1 LDSWGRFKMISVL
14 CLRYYPALGGV
25 ETRVLEVTSRL
36 SKSFQLRVITSN
48 LKMERPYQ
56 RLTKEEC
63 LTKYRD
69 VPITRLES
77 RKFLPVEGYG
87 VKLKGLEVAI
97 QGSEMIH
104 THTYGAHH
112 TDKAIKIASK
122 FNIPS
127 ILTTHLHPASYSHH
141 KILRTLYDSVIG
153 KKTLHRCTSIITMT
167 EIEKDYIASRFRISR
182 EKMITIPSGID
193 LKKFRDL
200 GYEREKNTIL
210 FVGRLS
216 PVKRLDM
223 LLRAVAKVKKKVPDV
238 KLRIIGRDWGVKNHL
253 IELANRLNIKDNV
266 EFKGEIT
273 FENLIDQYNRVKAF
287 VLTSKYE
294 ALGVTIME
302 AIGCGTPVVVTR
314 VGGTPDVVCNAGIL
328 CDENEES
335 VAKGIIEV
343 LTNEEKYD
351 KLRENT
357 KIRRK
362 GFDWDDIAKKVKSVY
377 KKTLEEK

>member
-1 LDSWGRFKMISVL
+1 MISVL

-25 ETRVLEVTSRL
+25 ETRVLEVTNRL
-36 SKSFQLRVITSN
+36 AKSFQLKVVTSD

-56 RLTKEEC
+56 KLTKEENI
-63 LTKYRD
+63 TRYKD
-69 VPITRLES
+69 VSITRLAS
-77 RKFLPVEGYG
+77 KKFLPVEGYG
-87 VKLKGLEVAI
+87 VKLKGLEEAL

-104 THTYGAHH
+104 THTYAAHH
-112 TDKAIKIASK
+112 TDKAIKMASK
-122 FNIPS
+122 LGIPS
-127 ILTTHLHPASYSHH
+127 ILTTHLHPASHSHH
-141 KILRTLYDSVIG
+141 KVLRAIYDSVIG
-153 KKTLHRCTSIITMT
+153 KKALQRCTIIITMT
-167 EIEKDYIASRFRISR
+167 EIEKEYISSRFGIPK

-193 LKKFRDL
+193 LKIFKDL

-223 LLRAVAKVKKKVPDV
+223 LLMAVASVKKKVPDV
-238 KLRIIGRDWGVKNHL
+238 KLRIIGRDWGVKNQL
-253 IELANRLNIKDNV
+253 VELTNQLNIKENV
-266 EFKGEIT
+266 EFMGEIS
-273 FENLIDQYNRVKAF
+273 FEKLIEQYNRVKAF

-302 AIGCGTPVVVTR
+302 AIGCGTPVIVTS
-314 VGGTPDVVCNAGIL
+314 VGGTPEVVGNAGIL
-328 CDENEES
+328 CEENEES

-343 LTNEEKYD
+343 LTNEEKYN

-362 GFDWDDIAKKVKSVY
+362 DFDWDDIAKKVKSVY
-377 KKTLEEK
+377 EKTLKEK